1 MSGLQVIYTGQQVL
15 GTARALVAQVV
26 QREETCPRA
35 ELVREGVP
43 NKLNLAKAR
52 KPVRFEPRVCGED

>member
-1 MSGLQVIYTGQQVL
+1 ML